1 MLVLSVP
8 SGHQNSL
15 DSQVGSFLTN
25 GWVIVLEAATGA
37 ASAANNAVAKCMA
50 SRPQQTLSRSIT
62 VVGKGYWSGI
72 ENRVELRPSA
82 AGSGVRF
89 IREDLGGACVP
100 VSLKNRI
107 AATKRTNLQVGQVA
121 VEMVEHLLSA
131 LSALGVDCCEV
142 GLTAAELPGLDGSAR
157 AYVDAIDS
165 VGVQSLNGSLIK
177 PLVVQSPFTISDES
191 GSGVVDVHPPTTGG
205 LRVSYFVEY
214 PGSSIWP
221 QHYEAIVTP
230 ERYRED
236 IAGARTFL
244 LEEEA
249 RKLQG
254 SGVGLTV
261 TTQDLV
267 VFGSDGPLENELRW
281 PNECARHKVLDVI
294 GDLFLSGRPFRG
306 DVIARRSGHRLNAE
320 VVATVLAAEDRPV
333 EASGAS

>member
-1 MLVLSVP
+1 M
-8 SGHQNSL
+8 
-15 DSQVGSFLTN
+15 
-25 GWVIVLEAATGA
+25 EAATGA
-37 ASAANNAVAKCMA
+37 ASAVNNAAAKSVV
-50 SRPQQTLSRSIT
+50 SRPQQTLRQSVA
-62 VVGKGYWSGI
+62 VVGKGYWSGV

-82 AGSGVRF
+82 AGSGIRF

-100 VSLKNRI
+100 VSLKNRV
-107 AATKRTNLQVGQVA
+107 AATKRTNLRVGQVA

-157 AYVDAIDS
+157 AYVEAIDS
-165 VGVQSLNGSLIK
+165 VGVQPLSGSLIE
-177 PLVVQSPFTISDES
+177 PLVVQSPFTIAEDSSSSLVE
-191 GSGVVDVHPPTTGG
+191 VHPPTTDG

-221 QHYEAIVTP
+221 QHYEVVVTP

-249 RKLQG
+249 RKLQE

-267 VFGSDGPLENELRW
+267 VFGPDGPLENELRW

-294 GDLFLSGRPFRG
+294 GDLFLSGRPFHG
-306 DVIARRSGHRLNAE
+306 DVTARRSGHRLNAE
-320 VVATVLAAEDRPV
+320 IVEKVLAAEAGTARV
-333 EASGAS
+333 SGAS

>member
-1 MLVLSVP
+1 M
-8 SGHQNSL
+8 
-15 DSQVGSFLTN
+15 
-25 GWVIVLEAATGA
+25 
-37 ASAANNAVAKCMA
+37 NNAAAKSVV
-50 SRPQQTLSRSIT
+50 SRPQQTLRQSVA
-62 VVGKGYWSGI
+62 VVGKGYWSGV

-82 AGSGVRF
+82 AGSGIRF

-100 VSLKNRI
+100 VSLKNRV
-107 AATKRTNLQVGQVA
+107 AATKRTNLRVGQVA
-121 VEMVEHLLSA
+121 VEMVEHLLSV

-157 AYVDAIDS
+157 AYVEAIDS
-165 VGVQSLNGSLIK
+165 VGVQPLSGSLIE
-177 PLVVQSPFTISDES
+177 PLVVQSPFTIAEDSSSSLVE
-191 GSGVVDVHPPTTGG
+191 VHPPTTDG

-221 QHYEAIVTP
+221 QHYEVVVTP

-249 RKLQG
+249 RKLQE

-267 VFGSDGPLENELRW
+267 VFGPDGPLENELRW

-294 GDLFLSGRPFRG
+294 GDLFLSGRPFHG
-306 DVIARRSGHRLNAE
+306 DVTARRSGHRLNAE
-320 VVATVLAAEDRPV
+320 IVEKVLAAEAGTARV
-333 EASGAS
+333 SGAS

>member
-1 MLVLSVP
+1 M
-8 SGHQNSL
+8 
-15 DSQVGSFLTN
+15 
-25 GWVIVLEAATGA
+25 
-37 ASAANNAVAKCMA
+37 
-50 SRPQQTLSRSIT
+50 
-62 VVGKGYWSGI
+62 VGKGYWSGI
-72 ENRVELRPSA
+72 ENHVELRPGA
-82 AGSGVRF
+82 AGSGIRF

-142 GLTAAELPGLDGSAR
+142 GLTAAELPGLDGSAS

-165 VGVQSLNGSLIK
+165 VGVQSLSGSLTK

-191 GSGVVDVHPPTTGG
+191 GIGVVEVHPPTTDG

-214 PGSSIWP
+214 PGSSIWS

-249 RKLQG
+249 RKLQE

-294 GDLFLSGRPFRG
+294 GDLFLSGRPFLG

>member
-1 MLVLSVP
+1 M
-8 SGHQNSL
+8 
-15 DSQVGSFLTN
+15 
-25 GWVIVLEAATGA
+25 EAATGA
-37 ASAANNAVAKCMA
+37 ASAANNAVAKCA
-50 SRPQQTLSRSIT
+50 VSRPQQTLSRSIT
-62 VVGKGYWSGI
+62 VVGRGYWSGL

-82 AGSGVRF
+82 ADSGIRF

-107 AATKRTNLQVGQVA
+107 AATKRTNLQAGHVS

-157 AYVDAIDS
+157 AYVEAIDS
-165 VGVQSLNGSLIK
+165 VGVQPLSGSLIE
-177 PLVVQSPFTISDES
+177 PLVVQSPFTIAEDSSSSLVE
-191 GSGVVDVHPPTTGG
+191 VHPPTTDG

-221 QHYEAIVTP
+221 QHYEVVVTP

-249 RKLQG
+249 RKLQE

-267 VFGSDGPLENELRW
+267 VFGPDGPLENELRW

-294 GDLFLSGRPFRG
+294 GDLFLSGRPFHG
-306 DVIARRSGHRLNAE
+306 DVTARRSGHRLNAE
-320 VVATVLAAEDRPV
+320 IVEKVLAAEAGTARV
-333 EASGAS
+333 SGAS

>member
-1 MLVLSVP
+1 M
-8 SGHQNSL
+8 
-15 DSQVGSFLTN
+15 
-25 GWVIVLEAATGA
+25 EAATGA
-37 ASAANNAVAKCMA
+37 ASAVNNAAAKSVV
-50 SRPQQTLSRSIT
+50 SRPQQTLRQSVA
-62 VVGKGYWSGI
+62 VVGKGYWSGV

-82 AGSGVRF
+82 AGSGIRF

-100 VSLKNRI
+100 VSLKNRV
-107 AATKRTNLQVGQVA
+107 AATKRTNLRVGQVA

-157 AYVDAIDS
+157 AYVEAIDS
-165 VGVQSLNGSLIK
+165 VGVQPLSGSLIE
-177 PLVVQSPFTISDES
+177 PLVVQSPFTIAEDSSSSLVE
-191 GSGVVDVHPPTTGG
+191 VHPPTTDG

-221 QHYEAIVTP
+221 QHYEVVVTP

-249 RKLQG
+249 RKLQE

-267 VFGSDGPLENELRW
+267 VFGPDGPLENELRL

-294 GDLFLSGRPFRG
+294 GDLFLSGRPFHG
-306 DVIARRSGHRLNAE
+306 DVTARRSGHRLNAE
-320 VVATVLAAEDRPV
+320 IVEKVLAAEAGTARV
-333 EASGAS
+333 SGAS

>member
-1 MLVLSVP
+1 MLSYGQVRLAQVSVLS
-8 SGHQNSL
+8 
-15 DSQVGSFLTN
+15 
-25 GWVIVLEAATGA
+25 
-37 ASAANNAVAKCMA
+37 AK
-50 SRPQQTLSRSIT
+50 T
-62 VVGKGYWSGI
+62 W
-72 ENRVELRPSA
+72 
-82 AGSGVRF
+82 
-89 IREDLGGACVP
+89 GGACVP

>member
-1 MLVLSVP
+1 M
-8 SGHQNSL
+8 
-15 DSQVGSFLTN
+15 
-25 GWVIVLEAATGA
+25 
-37 ASAANNAVAKCMA
+37 NNAAAKSVV
-50 SRPQQTLSRSIT
+50 SRPQQTLRQSVA
-62 VVGKGYWSGI
+62 VVGKGYWSGV

-82 AGSGVRF
+82 AGSGIRF

-100 VSLKNRI
+100 VSLKNRV
-107 AATKRTNLQVGQVA
+107 AATKRTNLRVGQVA

-157 AYVDAIDS
+157 AYVEAIDS
-165 VGVQSLNGSLIK
+165 VGVQPLSGSLIE
-177 PLVVQSPFTISDES
+177 PLVVQSPFTIAEDSSSSLVE
-191 GSGVVDVHPPTTGG
+191 VHPPTTDG

-221 QHYEAIVTP
+221 QHYEVVVTP

-249 RKLQG
+249 RKLQE

-267 VFGSDGPLENELRW
+267 VFGPDGPLENELRW

-294 GDLFLSGRPFRG
+294 GDLFLSGRPFHG
-306 DVIARRSGHRLNAE
+306 DVTARRSGHRLNAE
-320 VVATVLAAEDRPV
+320 IVEKVLAAEAGTARV
-333 EASGAS
+333 SGAS

>member
-1 MLVLSVP
+1 V
-8 SGHQNSL
+8 
-15 DSQVGSFLTN
+15 
-25 GWVIVLEAATGA
+25 
-37 ASAANNAVAKCMA
+37 NNAAAKSVV
-50 SRPQQTLSRSIT
+50 SRPQQTLRQSVA
-62 VVGKGYWSGI
+62 VVGKGYWSGV
-72 ENRVELRPSA
+72 ENRIELRPSA
-82 AGSGVRF
+82 AGSGIRF

-100 VSLKNRI
+100 VSLKNRV
-107 AATKRTNLQVGQVA
+107 AATKRTNLRVGQVA

-157 AYVDAIDS
+157 AYVEAIDS
-165 VGVQSLNGSLIK
+165 VGVQPLSGSLIE
-177 PLVVQSPFTISDES
+177 PLVVQSPFTIAEDSSSSLVE
-191 GSGVVDVHPPTTGG
+191 VHPPTTDG

-221 QHYEAIVTP
+221 QHYEVVVTP

-249 RKLQG
+249 RKLQE

-267 VFGSDGPLENELRW
+267 VFGPDGPLENELRW

-294 GDLFLSGRPFRG
+294 GDLFLSGRPFHG
-306 DVIARRSGHRLNAE
+306 DVTARRSGHRLNAE
-320 VVATVLAAEDRPV
+320 IVEKVLAAEAGTARV
-333 EASGAS
+333 SGAS

>member
-1 MLVLSVP
+1 V
-8 SGHQNSL
+8 
-15 DSQVGSFLTN
+15 
-25 GWVIVLEAATGA
+25 
-37 ASAANNAVAKCMA
+37 NNAAAKSVV
-50 SRPQQTLSRSIT
+50 SRPQQTLRQSVA
-62 VVGKGYWSGI
+62 VVGKGYWSGV

-82 AGSGVRF
+82 AGSGIRF

-100 VSLKNRI
+100 VSLKNRV
-107 AATKRTNLQVGQVA
+107 AATKRTNLRVGQVA

-157 AYVDAIDS
+157 AYVEAIDS
-165 VGVQSLNGSLIK
+165 VGVQPLSGSLIE
-177 PLVVQSPFTISDES
+177 PLVVQSPFTIAEDSSSSLVE
-191 GSGVVDVHPPTTGG
+191 VHPPTTDG

-221 QHYEAIVTP
+221 QHYEVVVTP

-249 RKLQG
+249 RKLQE

-267 VFGSDGPLENELRW
+267 VFGPDGPLENELRW

-294 GDLFLSGRPFRG
+294 GDLFLSGRPFHG
-306 DVIARRSGHRLNAE
+306 DVTARRSGHRLNAE
-320 VVATVLAAEDRPV
+320 IVEKVLAAEAGTARV
-333 EASGAS
+333 SGAS

>member
-1 MLVLSVP
+1 M
-8 SGHQNSL
+8 
-15 DSQVGSFLTN
+15 
-25 GWVIVLEAATGA
+25 EAATGA
-37 ASAANNAVAKCMA
+37 ASAVHNAVAKSVV
-50 SRPQQTLSRSIT
+50 SRPQQTLRQSVTI
-62 VVGKGYWSGI
+62 VGKGYWSGV

-82 AGSGVRF
+82 AGSGIRF
-89 IREDLGGACVP
+89 IREDQGGACVP
-100 VSLKNRI
+100 VSLENRI
-107 AATKRTNLQVGQVA
+107 AATKRTNLQVGHVA

-131 LSALGVDCCEV
+131 LSALGIDCCEV

-157 AYVDAIDS
+157 AYVEAIDS
-165 VGVQSLNGSLIK
+165 VGVQPLSGSLIE
-177 PLVVQSPFTISDES
+177 PLVVQSPFTIAEDSSSSLVE
-191 GSGVVDVHPPTTGG
+191 VHPPTTDG

-221 QHYEAIVTP
+221 QHYEVVVTP

-249 RKLQG
+249 RKLQE

-267 VFGSDGPLENELRW
+267 VFGPDGPLENELRW

-294 GDLFLSGRPFRG
+294 GDLFLSGRPFHG
-306 DVIARRSGHRLNAE
+306 DVTARRSGHRLNAE
-320 VVATVLAAEDRPV
+320 IVEKVLAAEAGTARV
-333 EASGAS
+333 SGAS

>member
-1 MLVLSVP
+1 MP

-37 ASAANNAVAKCMA
+37 ASAANNAVAKCVV

-177 PLVVQSPFTISDES
+177 PLVVQSPFTICD
-191 GSGVVDVHPPTTGG
+191 DV
-205 LRVSYFVEY
+205 R
-214 PGSSIWP
+214 
-221 QHYEAIVTP
+221 
-230 ERYRED
+230 
-236 IAGARTFL
+236 
-244 LEEEA
+244 
-249 RKLQG
+249 
-254 SGVGLTV
+254 
-261 TTQDLV
+261 
-267 VFGSDGPLENELRW
+267 
-281 PNECARHKVLDVI
+281 
-294 GDLFLSGRPFRG
+294 
-306 DVIARRSGHRLNAE
+306 
-320 VVATVLAAEDRPV
+320 
-333 EASGAS
+333 

>member
-1 MLVLSVP
+1 M
-8 SGHQNSL
+8 
-15 DSQVGSFLTN
+15 
-25 GWVIVLEAATGA
+25 EAATGA
-37 ASAANNAVAKCMA
+37 ASAVNNAVAKSVV
-50 SRPQQTLSRSIT
+50 SRPQQTLRQSVTI
-62 VVGKGYWSGI
+62 VGKGYWSGV

-82 AGSGVRF
+82 AGSGIRF
-89 IREDLGGACVP
+89 IREDQGGACVP
-100 VSLKNRI
+100 VSLENRI
-107 AATKRTNLQVGQVA
+107 AATKRTNLQAGHVV

-131 LSALGVDCCEV
+131 LSALGIDCCEV

-157 AYVDAIDS
+157 AYVEAIDS
-165 VGVQSLNGSLIK
+165 VGVQPLSGSLIE
-177 PLVVQSPFTISDES
+177 PLVVQSPFTIAEDSSSSLVE
-191 GSGVVDVHPPTTGG
+191 VHPPTTDG

-221 QHYEAIVTP
+221 QHYEVVVTP

-249 RKLQG
+249 RKLQE

-267 VFGSDGPLENELRW
+267 VFGPDGPLENELRW

-294 GDLFLSGRPFRG
+294 GDLFLSGRPFHG
-306 DVIARRSGHRLNAE
+306 DVTARRSGHRLNAE
-320 VVATVLAAEDRPV
+320 IVEKVLAAEAGTARV
-333 EASGAS
+333 SGAT

>member
-1 MLVLSVP
+1 M
-8 SGHQNSL
+8 
-15 DSQVGSFLTN
+15 
-25 GWVIVLEAATGA
+25 EAATGA
-37 ASAANNAVAKCMA
+37 ASAVNNAAAKSVV
-50 SRPQQTLSRSIT
+50 SRPQQTLRQSVA
-62 VVGKGYWSGI
+62 VVGKGYWSGV

-82 AGSGVRF
+82 AGSGIRF

-100 VSLKNRI
+100 VSLKNRV
-107 AATKRTNLQVGQVA
+107 AATKRTNLRVGQVA

-157 AYVDAIDS
+157 AYVEAIDS
-165 VGVQSLNGSLIK
+165 VGVRPLSGSLIE
-177 PLVVQSPFTISDES
+177 PLVVQSPFTIAEDSSSSLVE
-191 GSGVVDVHPPTTGG
+191 VHPPTTDG

-221 QHYEAIVTP
+221 QHYEVVVTP

-249 RKLQG
+249 RKLQE

-267 VFGSDGPLENELRW
+267 VFGPDGPLENELRW

-294 GDLFLSGRPFRG
+294 GDLFLSGRPFHG
-306 DVIARRSGHRLNAE
+306 DVTARRSGHRLNAE
-320 VVATVLAAEDRPV
+320 IVEKVLAAEAGTARV
-333 EASGAS
+333 SGAS

>member
-1 MLVLSVP
+1 VSL
-8 SGHQNSL
+8 GHQNSL

-37 ASAANNAVAKCMA
+37 ASAANNAVAKCVV

-62 VVGKGYWSGI
+62 VVGRGYWSGL

-82 AGSGVRF
+82 ADSGIRF

-107 AATKRTNLQVGQVA
+107 AATKRTNLQAGHVS

-157 AYVDAIDS
+157 AYVEAIDS
-165 VGVQSLNGSLIK
+165 VGLQTFSGSLTK
-177 PLVVQSPFTISDES
+177 PLVVRSPFTICDTSS
-191 GSGVVDVHPPTTGG
+191 NAVVEVSPPTTDG

-221 QHYEAIVTP
+221 QHYEVVVTP
-230 ERYRED
+230 ERYREE

-249 RKLQG
+249 RKLQE

-267 VFGSDGPLENELRW
+267 VFGPDGPIENNLRW
-281 PNECARHKVLDVI
+281 PDECARHKVLDVI
-294 GDLFLSGRPFRG
+294 GDLFLSGRPFHG
-306 DVIARRSGHRLNAE
+306 DVTARRSGHRLNAE
-320 VVATVLAAEDRPV
+320 VVATVLAAEGRPV
-333 EASGAS
+333 EASGSS